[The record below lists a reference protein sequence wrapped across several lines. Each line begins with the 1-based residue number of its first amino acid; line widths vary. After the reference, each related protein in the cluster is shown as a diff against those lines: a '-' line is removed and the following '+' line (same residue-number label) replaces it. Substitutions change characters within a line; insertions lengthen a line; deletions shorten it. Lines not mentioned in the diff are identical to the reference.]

1 MEVSI
6 MVVYKIKAGNNITVD
21 PVEGVGD
28 VTINSADIL
37 PEPPESDNNRYFL
50 QALNES
56 LSWSAEDPDF
66 SVSHFPYTGHIAGIG
81 EWDCGLFGIKS
92 RNNKRCFV
100 YNNGAFI
107 VGNND
112 YLTEDAIPEHLRP
125 KTNFWIHVF
134 QTNNLSRNNNAN
146 IEFHPSGYIY
156 VGLYLDGNAGQAG
169 AYDYKFTE
177 YEPLDDSWITE

>member
-1 MEVSI
+1 

-21 PVEGVGD
+21 PAEGVGD

-37 PEPPESDNNRYFL
+37 PENPESDNNRYFL

-66 SVSHFPYTGHIAGIG
+66 SIDIWPYNGEIPNIG
-81 EWDCGLFGIKS
+81 KWTCGLVGIKS

-107 VGNND
+107 VNNGE
-112 YLTEDAIPEHLRP
+112 YITQNAIPEHLRP

-134 QTNNLSRNNNAN
+134 QTGNLSRNNNAN
-146 IEFHPSGYIY
+146 IEFHYSGYVY
-156 VGLYLDGNAGQAG
+156 V
-169 AYDYKFTE
+169 
-177 YEPLDDSWITE
+177 